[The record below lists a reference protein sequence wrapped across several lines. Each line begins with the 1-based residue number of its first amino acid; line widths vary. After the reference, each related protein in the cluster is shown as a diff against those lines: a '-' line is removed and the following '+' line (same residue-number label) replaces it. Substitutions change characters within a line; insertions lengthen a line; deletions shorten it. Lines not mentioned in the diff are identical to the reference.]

1 MTFADTVRFLFS
13 LGHELKVVKWD
24 LERMRVL
31 LGALGEPHL
40 QGRFVHVA
48 GTNGKGSTCAMIESA
63 LRADGLRTGLYT
75 SPHLV
80 NPRERIVID
89 GQTISEDAWVS
100 VFGDVH
106 GAAERLLAAEAIDAH
121 PSFFET
127 ATAMAFLAFAREGV
141 AVTVLETGL
150 GGRLDATN
158 VVEHP
163 EVTVITPIDF
173 DHEAFLGSSIELIAA
188 EKAGI
193 LKAGSPA
200 VFSAQRPEALRVLE
214 NRALD
219 LDVAVRHSA
228 AWRVEVLERDRYG
241 SRFTLAADEEIPIVC
256 PLAGAHQ
263 VENART
269 AVAALSLLGVPAAAI
284 RAGIAAVRWPGRL
297 EHVQAHPDVIL
308 DGAHNPAGAR
318 ALADYIGEFFAGEP
332 VRIIFGAMRDKAV
345 DEVTNTLF
353 PLAKE
358 IILTAPDQPRAL
370 NPRALAE
377 MATQLEG
384 TVVRVADSVSAALEL
399 AAELDRGSAMTTFV
413 TGSLFMVGEARNCLA
428 VTGG

>member
-48 GTNGKGSTCAMIESA
+48 GTNGKGSTCAMMESA

-428 VTGG
+428 VNGG

>member
-428 VTGG
+428 VNGG